1 MLTLWIVAATLAA
14 QTTTAEP
21 RQQAANKTPEKI
33 TITGCVERA
42 DQMASAGT
50 VGTTVDSQ
58 SFVLITVPPA
68 GGVAGTSGTKGS
80 DKGYRLDGDK
90 EKLNPHVGHKVE
102 ITGALDEAASTNAA
116 AGSATGPKLKVD
128 TIKMIAET
136 CGR

>member
-21 RQQAANKTPEKI
+21 RQQTANKTPEKI
-33 TITGCVERA
+33 TITGCVDRA

-68 GGVAGTSGTKGS
+68 SGVAGTSGTKGS
-80 DKGYRLDGDK
+80 DKGYRLDADTA
-90 EKLNPHVGHKVE
+90 KLNPHVGHKVE
-102 ITGALDEAASTNAA
+102 ITGVVDEAASTNAA
-116 AGSATGPKLKVD
+116 AGSANGPKVKVD